1 MNYEDPP
8 VPPELPGMAGLCFDA
23 EDRLEEGS
31 FFQPLTPPEIST
43 AFAEPSQKDL
53 QVVSLSSLSRDTEM
67 ESPRV
72 CQPRSRSRSHTPQS
86 SMPILQFFLQNA
98 QDLRL
103 DVAGAERCAAR
114 LGEELLFSTE
124 DLYLLTEKENFMKLP
139 LPMYVR
145 RWLAAERQ
153 GRLSNPEA
161 LVEETAESQGDA
173 GDDGVDSPLPL
184 RRRSISFTTET
195 ETIFTV
201 EVTVQVNS
209 VTAINIKRILFDVD
223 FTLML
228 DWQDPNAMGL
238 TAKEIQAMNDFNPEV
253 VIDNAVDNDQPI
265 AGGCNTPRPNRLVD
279 GVCPDGHL
287 KKTNRYRL
295 SLSCNGLDLRAFPFD
310 TQILPIRLKARNQS
324 SLKAT
329 KMPVGVILVGP
340 EGLNGQDKKHGLR
353 RMGHTVKM
361 QADRL
366 ADFKIQSLMG
376 LRSELPDRWYEVRI
390 IVERS
395 PGHAIRNVATPCLVI
410 LIFSFTIY
418 AIPMSELGSRLENTA
433 TCLLAMMAFQG
444 VVNEMLPPV
453 SYETALGRYVTAVY
467 IILMF
472 HGVEHALFSTL
483 TSKSDSVAPRD
494 RPIDIFFGTVDYWD
508 ANSSYLHGVEAILVV
523 AELVLILFIHVAYVL
538 YLFWLRRRG
547 KAKRLH
553 EAERPGV
560 SLVDAR
566 SGFGTRT
573 LKTRIPTGTTSAAT
587 RSRSIGSG
595 HTTPSAGATLL
606 QSSRPNKK

>member
-1 MNYEDPP
+1 M
-8 VPPELPGMAGLCFDA
+8 
-23 EDRLEEGS
+23 
-31 FFQPLTPPEIST
+31 
-43 AFAEPSQKDL
+43 
-53 QVVSLSSLSRDTEM
+53 
-67 ESPRV
+67 
-72 CQPRSRSRSHTPQS
+72 
-86 SMPILQFFLQNA
+86 
-98 QDLRL
+98 
-103 DVAGAERCAAR
+103 
-114 LGEELLFSTE
+114 
-124 DLYLLTEKENFMKLP
+124 
-139 LPMYVR
+139 
-145 RWLAAERQ
+145 
-153 GRLSNPEA
+153 
-161 LVEETAESQGDA
+161 AES
-173 GDDGVDSPLPL
+173 VP
-184 RRRSISFTTET
+184 
-195 ETIFTV
+195 V
-201 EVTVQVNS
+201 EVTVQINS

-223 FTLML
+223 FTLMCPALMSAEFVWAKTPAFDDKTHGKL
-228 DWQDPNAMGL
+228 DWQDPSVMGM
-238 TAKEIQAMNDFNPEV
+238 TAKEIDQMTMTIFNPEV

-265 AGGCNTPRPNRLVD
+265 SGGCNAPRPNRLVD
-279 GVCPDGHL
+279 GVCPDGQL

-295 SLSCNGLDLRAFPFD
+295 SLTCNGLDLRAFPFD
-310 TQILPIRLKARNQS
+310 TQILPIRLKARNKS
-324 SLKAT
+324 TLHGEEGPEA
-329 KMPVGVILVGP
+329 ILVGP
-340 EGLNGQDKKHGLR
+340 EGDNKKHGLR
-353 RMGHTVKM
+353 RTGHTVKM
-361 QADRL
+361 LADRL

-395 PGHAIRNVATPCLVI
+395 PGHALRNVATPCLVI

-494 RPIDIFFGTVDYWD
+494 RPIDIFFGAVEFWD
-508 ANSSYLHGVEAILVV
+508 AQSDYLNKVEAVLVI

-547 KAKRLH
+547 KAKRLR

-566 SGFGTRT
+566 GGFGTRNSA
-573 LKTRIPTGTTSAAT
+573 RSSARVRTGTTSAAT
-587 RSRSIGSG
+587 L
-595 HTTPSAGATLL
+595 GATM
-606 QSSRPNKK
+606 

>member
-1 MNYEDPP
+1 MMDFEAPP
-8 VPPELPGMAGLCFDA
+8 VPPELPGMAMAGSCYDSEDA
-23 EDRLEEGS
+23 HL
-31 FFQPLTPPEIST
+31 FQPLSPPEHA
-43 AFAEPSQKDL
+43 AFAQPSTKDL
-53 QVVSLSSLSRDTEM
+53 QVVSLSSISRDTNL
-67 ESPRV
+67 ESPRAPHSI
-72 CQPRSRSRSHTPQS
+72 PRSRSRSRTVPQS
-86 SMPILQFFLQNA
+86 SMPIAQFFLQNA
-98 QDLRL
+98 QELRL
-103 DVAGAERCAAR
+103 DSAMAEQCTAR
-114 LGEELLFSTE
+114 LAEELLFSTE
-124 DLYLLTEKENFMKLP
+124 DLYLLSEKENFMRLP

-145 RWLAAERQ
+145 RWLADERQ
-153 GRLSNPEA
+153 GRLFNPEA
-161 LVEETAESQGDA
+161 VVEEVEESQGDGSYESNPA
-173 GDDGVDSPLPL
+173 RRGRSLCFNSDGEAAHV
-184 RRRSISFTTET
+184 
-195 ETIFTV
+195 V

-228 DWQDPNAMGL
+228 DWQDPSAMGL
-238 TAKEIQAMNDFNPEV
+238 SVKEIEAMTSFNPEV
-253 VIDNAVDNDQPI
+253 VIDNAVDNDQPL
-265 AGGCNTPRPNRLVD
+265 AGGCSAPRPNRLVD

-295 SLSCNGLDLRAFPFD
+295 SLTCNGLDLRAFPFD
-310 TQILPIRLKARNQS
+310 TQILPIRLKARKGT
-324 SLKAT
+324 LKSTEKDASD
-329 KMPVGVILVGP
+329 VILVGP
-340 EGLNGQDKKHGLR
+340 EGLNGHDKKHGLR

-361 QADRL
+361 QAERL

-395 PGHAIRNVATPCLVI
+395 PGHAVRNVAVPCLVI
-410 LIFSFTIY
+410 LTFSFTIY

-483 TSKSDSVAPRD
+483 TSKSDSIAPRD
-494 RPIDIFFGTVDYWD
+494 RPIDIFFGTVECWD
-508 ANSSYLHGVEAILVV
+508 ANSSYMHGVEAILVC

-538 YLFWLRRRG
+538 YLFWLRRKG
-547 KAKRLH
+547 KAKRLR
-553 EAERPGV
+553 EAQRAGV

-566 SGFGTRT
+566 TGFGTRET
-573 LKTRIPTGTTSAAT
+573 QTRIPTGTTSAAT

-606 QSSRPNKK
+606 QSSRQSKK

>member
-1 MNYEDPP
+1 
-8 VPPELPGMAGLCFDA
+8 MAEGFNDDA
-23 EDRLEEGS
+23 EGA
-31 FFQPLTPPEIST
+31 FFQPLSPPNEL
-43 AFAEPSQKDL
+43 EPCPGPKDL
-53 QVVSLSSLSRDTEM
+53 QVVSLSSMEVDTEL
-67 ESPRV
+67 ESPASK
-72 CQPRSRSRSHTPQS
+72 CSHALRARS
-86 SMPILQFFLQNA
+86 SMPIVEFFRQNA
-98 QDLRL
+98 QELRL
-103 DVAGAERCAAR
+103 NAETAQQCASR
-114 LGEELLFSTE
+114 LAQELLFSTE
-124 DLYLLTEKENFMKLP
+124 DLYLLSDKESFMQLP

-145 RWLAAERQ
+145 RWLAEERH
-153 GRLSNPEA
+153 GRLCNPESLREA
-161 LVEETAESQGDA
+161 AEAAGDSSPPKRGRSSFSNMAES
-173 GDDGVDSPLPL
+173 VP
-184 RRRSISFTTET
+184 
-195 ETIFTV
+195 V
-201 EVTVQVNS
+201 EVTVQINS

-228 DWQDPNAMGL
+228 DWQDPSVMGM
-238 TAKEIQAMNDFNPEV
+238 TAKEIDQMTMTIFNPEV

-265 AGGCNTPRPNRLVD
+265 SGGCNAPRPNRLVD
-279 GVCPDGHL
+279 GVCPDGQL

-295 SLSCNGLDLRAFPFD
+295 SLTCNGLDLRAFPFD
-310 TQILPIRLKARNQS
+310 TQILPIRLKARNKS
-324 SLKAT
+324 TLHGEEGPEA
-329 KMPVGVILVGP
+329 ILVGP
-340 EGLNGQDKKHGLR
+340 EGLYGDNKKHGLR
-353 RMGHTVKM
+353 RTGHTVKM
-361 QADRL
+361 LADRL

-395 PGHAIRNVATPCLVI
+395 PGHALRNVATPCLVI

-494 RPIDIFFGTVDYWD
+494 RPIDIFFGAVEFWD
-508 ANSSYLHGVEAILVV
+508 AQSDYLNKVEAVLVI

-547 KAKRLH
+547 KAKRLR

-566 SGFGTRT
+566 GGFGTRNSA
-573 LKTRIPTGTTSAAT
+573 RSSARVRTGTTSAAT

-595 HTTPSAGATLL
+595 HTTPSGGAPTLL
-606 QSSRPNKK
+606 HSSRPKKGSG

>member
-1 MNYEDPP
+1 
-8 VPPELPGMAGLCFDA
+8 
-23 EDRLEEGS
+23 
-31 FFQPLTPPEIST
+31 
-43 AFAEPSQKDL
+43 
-53 QVVSLSSLSRDTEM
+53 
-67 ESPRV
+67 
-72 CQPRSRSRSHTPQS
+72 
-86 SMPILQFFLQNA
+86 MPILQFFLQNV

-114 LGEELLFSTE
+114 LAEELLFSTE
-124 DLYLLTEKENFMKLP
+124 DLYLLSEKENFMRLP

-145 RWLAAERQ
+145 RWLADERQ

-173 GDDGVDSPLPL
+173 GDDGVDSPNPL

-195 ETIFTV
+195 ETTFTV

-395 PGHAIRNVATPCLVI
+395 PGWRT
-410 LIFSFTIY
+410 
-418 AIPMSELGSRLENTA
+418 R
-433 TCLLAMMAFQG
+433 
-444 VVNEMLPPV
+444 
-453 SYETALGRYVTAVY
+453 
-467 IILMF
+467 
-472 HGVEHALFSTL
+472 
-483 TSKSDSVAPRD
+483 
-494 RPIDIFFGTVDYWD
+494 RPACW
-508 ANSSYLHGVEAILVV
+508 
-523 AELVLILFIHVAYVL
+523 
-538 YLFWLRRRG
+538 
-547 KAKRLH
+547 
-553 EAERPGV
+553 
-560 SLVDAR
+560 
-566 SGFGTRT
+566 
-573 LKTRIPTGTTSAAT
+573 
-587 RSRSIGSG
+587 
-595 HTTPSAGATLL
+595 
-606 QSSRPNKK
+606 Q

>member
-1 MNYEDPP
+1 MGYGYEGPP
-8 VPPELPGMAGLCFDA
+8 APPELPGMAEGFNDDA
-23 EDRLEEGS
+23 EGA
-31 FFQPLTPPEIST
+31 FFQPLSPPNEL
-43 AFAEPSQKDL
+43 EPCPGPKDL
-53 QVVSLSSLSRDTEM
+53 QVVSLSSMEVDTEL
-67 ESPRV
+67 ESPASK
-72 CQPRSRSRSHTPQS
+72 CSHALRARS
-86 SMPILQFFLQNA
+86 SMPIVEFFRQNA
-98 QDLRL
+98 QDGIGDRSCPN
-103 DVAGAERCAAR
+103 APPKRGRSS
-114 LGEELLFSTE
+114 FS
-124 DLYLLTEKENFMKLP
+124 NM
-139 LPMYVR
+139 
-145 RWLAAERQ
+145 
-153 GRLSNPEA
+153 
-161 LVEETAESQGDA
+161 AES
-173 GDDGVDSPLPL
+173 VP
-184 RRRSISFTTET
+184 
-195 ETIFTV
+195 V
-201 EVTVQVNS
+201 EVTVQINS

-228 DWQDPNAMGL
+228 DWQDPSVMGM
-238 TAKEIQAMNDFNPEV
+238 TAKEIDQMTMTIFNPEV

-265 AGGCNTPRPNRLVD
+265 SGGCNAPRPNRLVD
-279 GVCPDGHL
+279 GVCPDGQL

-295 SLSCNGLDLRAFPFD
+295 SLTCNGLDLRAFPFD
-310 TQILPIRLKARNQS
+310 TQILPIRLKARNKS
-324 SLKAT
+324 TLHGEEGPEA
-329 KMPVGVILVGP
+329 ILVGP
-340 EGLNGQDKKHGLR
+340 EGLYGDNKKHGLR
-353 RMGHTVKM
+353 RTGHTVKM
-361 QADRL
+361 LADRL

-395 PGHAIRNVATPCLVI
+395 PGHALRNVATPCLVI

-494 RPIDIFFGTVDYWD
+494 RPIDIFFGAVEFWD
-508 ANSSYLHGVEAILVV
+508 AQSDYLNKVEAVLVI

-547 KAKRLH
+547 KAKRLR

-566 SGFGTRT
+566 GGFGTRNSA
-573 LKTRIPTGTTSAAT
+573 RSSARVRTGTTSAAT
-587 RSRSIGSG
+587 L
-595 HTTPSAGATLL
+595 GATM
-606 QSSRPNKK
+606 